1 MKNLAAIDLNLLVVF
16 EALLAERNV
25 SRAGD
30 RIGVAQPSI
39 SRSLAQLRALFGDE
53 LFVRTPKE
61 MRPTVRALE
70 LAAPIAEALDKVR
83 STLQRQ
89 EVFDPATSRRRL
101 AIGATFYANF
111 TMLPAFIRILRAEAP
126 HLCVFVRSLGFRD
139 AINFLDESKIDL
151 AIGIFADA
159 PKRIA
164 TCELS
169 SDHFVC
175 ISRRNHPGLAEG
187 LTLET
192 FVAHAHARWSLTRDP
207 SEAVDVAL
215 ARHHLKRNVVF
226 VLQGFYPLVVAV
238 ANSDLLAVVPSRVA
252 HSLSSREAIDVH
264 ELPLDVPQLAL
275 AIAWS
280 KHGEEEA
287 APRWM
292 RERLCRLF
300 ASRDADETNRL
311 ADAAADA

>member
-30 RIGVAQPSI
+30 RIGMAQPSI

-53 LFVRTPKE
+53 LFVRTPKA

-89 EVFDPATSRRRL
+89 EAFDPATSRRKL

-111 TMLPAFIRILRAEAP
+111 TLLPDFIRVLRAEAP
-126 HLCVFVRSLGFRD
+126 HLCIFVRSLGFRD
-139 AINFLDESKIDL
+139 AIAFLDENKIDL
-151 AIGIFADA
+151 AIGVFADA

-164 TCELS
+164 TCELTR
-169 SDHFVC
+169 DHFVC
-175 ISRRNHPGLAEG
+175 ISTRNHPGLAGG

-192 FVAHAHARWSLTRDP
+192 FVAHAHARWSLAKEPT
-207 SEAVDVAL
+207 EAIDAAL
-215 ARHHLKRNVVF
+215 ARHHLKRNVAF

-238 ANSDLLAVVPSRVA
+238 ASSDLLAVVPARVA
-252 HSLSSREAIDVH
+252 YSLARRETIDIH
-264 ELPLDVPQLAL
+264 ELPLDLPPLAL

-280 KHGEEEA
+280 KHGEVDA

-292 RERLCRLF
+292 RERICDLF
-300 ASRDADETNRL
+300 RSRAPEEAENRL
-311 ADAAADA
+311 ACAQV

>member
-1 MKNLAAIDLNLLVVF
+1 MKNLAVIDLNLLVVF
-16 EALLAERNV
+16 EALMAERNV

-70 LAAPIAEALDKVR
+70 LAVPIAEALDKVR

-89 EVFDPATSRRRL
+89 EAFDPATSRRRL

-111 TMLPAFIRILRAEAP
+111 AMLPAFIRVLRAEAP

-139 AINFLDESKIDL
+139 AVDFLDESKIDL
-151 AIGIFADA
+151 AIGVSADA

-164 TCELS
+164 TCELT

-175 ISRRNHPGLAEG
+175 ISRRNHPGLAKG

-192 FVAHAHARWSLTRDP
+192 FVAHPHVRWSLARDP
-207 SEAVDVAL
+207 TEAVDAVL
-215 ARHHLKRNVVF
+215 ARRHLKRNVAI

-238 ANSDLLAVVPSRVA
+238 ANSDLLAVVPAQVA
-252 HSLSSREAIDVH
+252 KSLASREGLDVH
-264 ELPLDVPQLAL
+264 ELPLDLPRLAV

-280 KHGEEEA
+280 KHSEDDA
-287 APRWM
+287 ATRWM
-292 RERLCRLF
+292 RDVSVAC
-300 ASRDADETNRL
+300 SRRREGGRTKRS
-311 ADAAADA
+311 ADAAVDA

>member
-30 RIGVAQPSI
+30 RIGLAQPSI

-61 MRPTVRALE
+61 MRPTARALE

-89 EVFDPATSRRRL
+89 EAFDPATSRRKL

-111 TMLPAFIRILRAEAP
+111 TMLPEFIRILRTEAP
-126 HLCVFVRSLGFRD
+126 NLCVFVRSLGFRD
-139 AINFLDESKIDL
+139 AIGFLDESKIDL
-151 AIGIFADA
+151 AIGVFADM

-164 TCELS
+164 TCELT

-175 ISRRNHPGLAEG
+175 VSRRNHPGLAGG
-187 LTLET
+187 LTLES
-192 FVAHAHARWSLTRDP
+192 FVAQAHARWSLAREPT
-207 SEAVDVAL
+207 EAIDAAL
-215 ARHHLKRNVVF
+215 ARHHLKRNVAF

-238 ANSDLLAVVPSRVA
+238 ASSDLLAVVPARVA
-252 HSLSSREAIDVH
+252 HALAPREAIDVH
-264 ELPLDVPQLAL
+264 ELPLDLPPLAI

-280 KHGEEEA
+280 KHGEVDA
-287 APRWM
+287 ASRWM
-292 RERLCRLF
+292 RERICGMFTPR
-300 ASRDADETNRL
+300 APDEPQRRL
-311 ADAAADA
+311 AVAQT